1 MNCNKMNPYG
11 HAIPL
16 HIKHNLI
23 KFIDAKT
30 INCLPKS
37 LCHGHVHYERSLFAK
52 AFCEFFKTHARYVKA
67 FACVQEKQGPLK

>member
-1 MNCNKMNPYG
+1 MNPYG

-30 INCLPKS
+30 MNYLPKS
-37 LCHGHVHYERSLFAK
+37 LCHAHVHYERSPFTK
-52 AFCEFFKTHARYVKA
+52 AFHEFFKTHARLCKGI
-67 FACVQEKQGPLK
+67 ACV